1 MATVAAAATRASRI
15 KNPALF
21 ICDIQEKFRGVI
33 YEFPKLVSTSQK
45 LLKASTHLNI
55 PVYVSTQNRARLGE
69 TVAELQPFLS
79 GPHVRADIEKTLFS
93 MITPELRAKLPDTSS
108 TYSNSSSTSNANE
121 TTPLDAII
129 VGLETHI
136 CVTQTTLDLLALGY
150 RVYVVADGVSS
161 VNPEE
166 RLVALARLRDA
177 GAIITTSESLI
188 FEILGDAK
196 HDAFKAING
205 LVKETKDETEAALG
219 AFCRI

>member
-1 MATVAAAATRASRI
+1 MIFTFLTANSVTT
-15 KNPALF
+15 
-21 ICDIQEKFRGVI
+21 
-33 YEFPKLVSTSQK
+33 TQK

-69 TVAELQPFLS
+69 TVAELQPLLS
-79 GPHVRADIEKTLFS
+79 GPHVRADIDKTLFS
-93 MITPELRAKLPDTSS
+93 MITPELRAKLPD
-108 TYSNSSSTSNANE
+108 NDND
-121 TTPLDAII
+121 TTQAQRQLDAII

-136 CVTQTTLDLLALGY
+136 CVTQTTLDLLSLGH

-166 RLVALARLRDA
+166 RVVALARLRDA
-177 GAIITTSESLI
+177 GAIVTTSESLL

-196 HDAFKAING
+196 SDAFKAISG
-205 LVKETKDETEAALG
+205 LVKESKDETKAALG